1 MNDNDEDKILMM
13 KNNEDKKDSR
23 VYTFVKESGIS

>member
-13 KNNEDKKDSR
+13 KNNEDNKDSR